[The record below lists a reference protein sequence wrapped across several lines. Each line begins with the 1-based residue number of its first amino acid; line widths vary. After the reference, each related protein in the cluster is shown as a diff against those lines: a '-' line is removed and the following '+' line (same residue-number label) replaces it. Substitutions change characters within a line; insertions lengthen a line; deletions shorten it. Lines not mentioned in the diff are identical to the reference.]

1 MVRDPEFGKRVRLI
15 RYRLHLTQEGLGQRL
30 GLTKVSVSRYEAGRI
45 PRLDVLQKIAEI
57 AGVNVAWLLHGEAA
71 SSATRGAQP
80 IRLPVTGQ
88 SFGRIL
94 AQLISELESDY
105 LSQLPVRSRRRY
117 EQRAKE
123 VLAKTL
129 RELKEYKALLEA
141 EGRGDLTRRL
151 RKP

>member
-1 MVRDPEFGKRVRLI
+1 MLRDPEFGKRVRLI

-57 AGVNVAWLLHGEAA
+57 AGVNVAWLLHGEPA

-80 IRLPVTGQ
+80 SRLPVTGR
-88 SFGRIL
+88 SLGRIL

-117 EQRAKE
+117 EERTKE

-151 RKP
+151 KKP

>member
-30 GLTKVSVSRYEAGRI
+30 GLTKVSVSRYETGRI

-57 AGVNVAWLLHGEAA
+57 AEVNVAWLLHGEAA

-80 IRLPVTGQ
+80 TRLPVTVP
-88 SFGRIL
+88 SLGRIL
-94 AQLISELESDY
+94 AQLISELESDR
-105 LSQLPVRSRRRY
+105 LSQLPIRSRRRY
-117 EQRAKE
+117 DQRAKE

-151 RKP
+151 KKP

>member
-71 SSATRGAQP
+71 SSATRGTQP

-88 SFGRIL
+88 SLGRIL

-117 EQRAKE
+117 EQRTKE

-141 EGRGDLTRRL
+141 EGRGDLMRRL
-151 RKP
+151 KKP

>member
-1 MVRDPEFGKRVRLI
+1 VVRDPEFGKRVRLI

-80 IRLPVTGQ
+80 IRLPATGQ

-94 AQLISELESDY
+94 AQLISELEGDY

-117 EQRAKE
+117 EQRTKE

-151 RKP
+151 KKP